1 MNMQSIAVLGNR
13 QFEILGRTERTL
25 TVGSGKRYALYWLES
40 GKLVGKHVLSGRFRS
55 EVKR

>member
-13 QFEILGRTERTL
+13 QFEILGRTEKTL
-25 TVGSGKRYALYWLES
+25 ILGTGRLYAQYWLQS
-40 GKLVGKHVLSGRFRS
+40 GKLVGKHIFSGKFRS